1 MKTIIL
7 HGSDVTKSYA
17 RLASFISEAKKRG
30 WDIVN
35 DVVEDTPSL
44 FGTEKLIIIRKY
56 QLLTAKD
63 LNVIKDT
70 PGTLV
75 IYSEGDIPQ
84 KFISSLSK
92 VDKIEKYELP
102 KIVWGFLDRLDLLSY
117 YKVVESEPVEF
128 VFSLISSRLK
138 EMYLTKKGLLNL
150 PAWRMSKLKKQ
161 SDKYNLGQLTD
172 SISDLSQIDIQTK
185 TGQQDLQTG
194 LLLFMIKF
202 DQYGK

>member
-1 MKTIIL
+1 MKIIIL
-7 HGSDVTKSYA
+7 HGTDVSKSYA
-17 RLASFISEAKKRG
+17 RLASFITEAKKRS
-30 WDIVN
+30 WEIIN

-92 VDKIEKYELP
+92 VDKLEKYELP

-117 YKVVESEPVEF
+117 YKVIEAEPVEF
-128 VFSLISSRLK
+128 VFSLIASRLK
-138 EMYLTKKGLLNL
+138 EMYLAKKNLLNL
-150 PAWRMSKLKKQ
+150 PIWRISKLNKQ
-161 SDKYNLGQLTD
+161 SDKYNLDQIVD
-172 SISDLSQIDIQTK
+172 SISNLSQIDIQAK

>member
-1 MKTIIL
+1 M
-7 HGSDVTKSYA
+7 
-17 RLASFISEAKKRG
+17 
-30 WDIVN
+30 N
-35 DVVEDTPSL
+35 
-44 FGTEKLIIIRKY
+44 
-56 QLLTAKD
+56 
-63 LNVIKDT
+63 
-70 PGTLV
+70 
-75 IYSEGDIPQ
+75 
-84 KFISSLSK
+84 
-92 VDKIEKYELP
+92 
-102 KIVWGFLDRLDLLSY
+102 RLDLLSY
-117 YKVVESEPVEF
+117 YKVVESEPIEF

>member
-7 HGSDVTKSYA
+7 HGTDVSKSYA
-17 RLASFISEAKKRG
+17 RLTSFISEAKKRG

-35 DVVEDTPSL
+35 DIVEDTPSL

-56 QLLTAKD
+56 QLLVAKD
-63 LNVIKDT
+63 LNVIKNM

-84 KFISSLSK
+84 KFISSLTK

-117 YKVVESEPVEF
+117 YKVVESEPIEF